1 MYKIMNNAS
10 LSISHMVGP
19 AEKVTLAD
27 HPIEGFYF
35 MTVGL
40 SQKRKHESGQWL
52 LSPASFLCWQSI
64 CAERT
69 VGMLFCA
76 GIPRVNGWKRYN
88 KR

>member
-40 SQKRKHESGQWL
+40 SQVSLPYTESIRK
-52 LSPASFLCWQSI
+52 
-64 CAERT
+64 
-69 VGMLFCA
+69 
-76 GIPRVNGWKRYN
+76 N
-88 KR
+88 